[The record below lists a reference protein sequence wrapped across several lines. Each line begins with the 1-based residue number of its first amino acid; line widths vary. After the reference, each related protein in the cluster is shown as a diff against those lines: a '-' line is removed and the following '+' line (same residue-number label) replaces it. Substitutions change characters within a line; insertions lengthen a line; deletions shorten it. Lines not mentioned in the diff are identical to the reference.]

1 MNIFYK
7 LIDEMQ
13 QLANSNGSHHIDTN
27 ILTQIFQCT
36 KVVEIIRAKLVN
48 FNRLNRAEHNWRDDG
63 KSSPV
68 EYYNEGNVDYCQL
81 TKDEYNLLVDAIGIR
96 DLDEEVGIYD

>member
-7 LIDEMQ
+7 LIDEIQ
-13 QLANSNGSHHIDTN
+13 QIANSNGSHHIDTN
-27 ILTQIFQCT
+27 VINQIFKCT

-48 FNRLNRAEHNWRDDG
+48 FNRLNRAEHNWKDDG
-63 KSSPV
+63 KLSPV
-68 EYYNEGNVDYCQL
+68 EYYNEGIVPYCQL

>member
-7 LIDEMQ
+7 LIDEIQ

-27 ILTQIFQCT
+27 VITQIFQCT

-48 FNRLNRAEHNWRDDG
+48 FNRLNRAEHSWKEDG
-63 KSSPV
+63 YSSPE
-68 EYYNEGNVDYCQL
+68 EYYNQGIVSYCQL
-81 TKDEYNLLVDAIGIR
+81 TKDEYKLLVNAIGIR